1 MRFLDPAPS
10 PRFEQ
15 SERIVLHYAL
25 LFLLVAIIA
34 ALFGFGGIA
43 AGATG
48 IAKALFIL
56 FLLCAAVA
64 LIVGRSSI

>member
-1 MRFLDPAPS
+1 M
-10 PRFEQ
+10 
-15 SERIVLHYAL
+15 LHYAL
-25 LFLLVAIIA
+25 LFLIVAIIA

-48 IAKALFIL
+48 IAKALFII

-64 LIVGRSSI
+64 LVAGRSSI